1 VQTYGK
7 AFTALGDPTR
17 RAIFERLRSGPR
29 SVGELASC
37 LPVSRP
43 AVSQHLRV
51 LSEAGLVSA
60 RNEGTRRLY
69 RVAPQGVAELRDYLN
84 EFWDEVLAEFKQKVE
99 GGAR

>member
-1 VQTYGK
+1 MGTYGQ

-17 RAIFERLRSGPR
+17 RAIFEQLRSGPR
-29 SVGELASC
+29 SVGELASS

-51 LSEAGLVSA
+51 LSDAGLVA
-60 RNEGTRRLY
+60 AERDGTRRLY
-69 RVAPQGVAELRDYLN
+69 RVAPQGVAELRDYVN
-84 EFWDEVLAEFKQKVE
+84 AFWDEALAEFKHRVE